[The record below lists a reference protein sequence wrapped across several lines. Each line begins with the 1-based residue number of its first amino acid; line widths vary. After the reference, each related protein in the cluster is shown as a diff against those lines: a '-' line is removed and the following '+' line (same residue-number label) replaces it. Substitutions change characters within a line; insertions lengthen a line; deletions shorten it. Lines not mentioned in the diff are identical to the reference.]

1 MKTRFFLFSLI
12 LCLLITLFSP
22 VAYSEV
28 DYNST
33 YKTAIK
39 LSSNDLTNL
48 NSLQDAISML
58 EQTGAYSYSK
68 SYLMYFQALLELQKN
83 YDFDTA
89 SLRLVNCSRQTGF
102 VSDLQER
109 NLPSCDEL
117 LKYIDARKLESAGR
131 TDEAYSAFVDLTV
144 LDSPDRAFNLSL
156 SVANATSAPT
166 TEEVSPTSTPTPI
179 QTVEPSIESTP
190 QLSVPVLSEVYPGSD
205 AHLRKSGDEGFR
217 VYSYTGPGKTFVPSG
232 GYKPY
237 KQRKITVFFE
247 EDGWVLA
254 DVQYQTSEE
263 RVVSLPKYSFDSIG
277 NIPTVSR
284 LEYYTGTTT
293 ASITPSWGPDN
304 RFNSVSSLV
313 VEKGTKLKVFFQE
326 NGFVYAEYVCTKGTV
341 RMWLPANNVEV
352 KDAIVTYSN
361 TPITPAG
368 QSSFK

>member
-1 MKTRFFLFSLI
+1 MKGTRIKNAILSMTVICMVVMLI
-12 LCLLITLFSP
+12 IPMASC
-22 VAYSEV
+22 
-28 DYNST
+28 
-33 YKTAIK
+33 
-39 LSSNDLTNL
+39 
-48 NSLQDAISML
+48 
-58 EQTGAYSYSK
+58 EQVTWDCPECGRTGNTG
-68 SYLMYFQALLELQKN
+68 N
-83 YDFDTA
+83 YCGGCA
-89 SLRLVNCSRQTGF
+89 HLA
-102 VSDLQER
+102 
-109 NLPSCDEL
+109 PW
-117 LKYIDARKLESAGR
+117 LESA
-131 TDEAYSAFVDLTV
+131 T
-144 LDSPDRAFNLSL
+144 P
-156 SVANATSAPT
+156 APT
-166 TEEVSPTSTPTPI
+166 IVEVSPTSTPTPI

-190 QLSVPVLSEVYPGSD
+190 QLSVPVLSEVYPGLG

-232 GYKPY
+232 GYKPN
-237 KQRKITVFFE
+237 KQRKITVYFE

-263 RVVSLPKYSFDSIG
+263 RVVSLPKYSFDPIG
-277 NIPTVSR
+277 NIPTVSS

-313 VEKGTKLKVFFQE
+313 VDKGTELKVFLQE

-352 KDAIVTYSN
+352 KDAIVTSSN